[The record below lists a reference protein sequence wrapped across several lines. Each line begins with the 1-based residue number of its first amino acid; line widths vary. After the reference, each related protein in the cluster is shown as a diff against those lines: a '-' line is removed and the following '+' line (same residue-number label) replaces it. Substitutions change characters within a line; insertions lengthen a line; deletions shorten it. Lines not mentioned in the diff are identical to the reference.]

1 MEPKG
6 RLRRVPLTS
15 VLAVS
20 RHPRTFAVA
29 RRLGLSGFASSNID
43 GLQNENR
50 AAILRRGAT
59 VECANRGEIQ
69 SSLTRRRCEGVMTG
83 VTGLERP
90 A

>member
-29 RRLGLSGFASSNID
+29 RRLGLSGFASSNIND
-43 GLQNENR
+43 LPKINR
-50 AAILRRGAT
+50 R
-59 VECANRGEIQ
+59 
-69 SSLTRRRCEGVMTG
+69 
-83 VTGLERP
+83 
-90 A
+90 